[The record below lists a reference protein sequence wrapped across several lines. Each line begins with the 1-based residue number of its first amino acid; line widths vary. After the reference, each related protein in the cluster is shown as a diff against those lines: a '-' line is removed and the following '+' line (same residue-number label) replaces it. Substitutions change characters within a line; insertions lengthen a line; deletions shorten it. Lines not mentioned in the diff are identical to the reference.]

1 MDQLISKLRDYH
13 NGKPSPNVKHTFEQ
27 NSKQAVALT
36 SNPSV
41 TGQKDQPEDLEII
54 TPAQKDKAIAQQLSV
69 DQIKADQSQSNRQIS
84 PEGSGYDRDE
94 SAVLAHLKLEG

>member
-13 NGKPSPNVKHTFEQ
+13 NGKPTPNVKHTFEQ

-41 TGQKDQPEDLEII
+41 SVSIQKDDS
-54 TPAQKDKAIAQQLSV
+54 K
-69 DQIKADQSQSNRQIS
+69 
-84 PEGSGYDRDE
+84 G
-94 SAVLAHLKLEG
+94 